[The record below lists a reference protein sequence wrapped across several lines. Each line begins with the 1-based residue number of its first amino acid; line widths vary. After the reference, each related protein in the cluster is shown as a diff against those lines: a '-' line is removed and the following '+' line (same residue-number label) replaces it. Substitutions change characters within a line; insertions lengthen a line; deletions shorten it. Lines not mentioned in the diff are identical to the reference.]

1 MVFALVWDENSVFQ
15 VVFLHR
21 LVSFFLFFFSFYF
34 VLIPF
39 FLRVFFFKAMNRLI
53 TIIRCLRCTDMFI
66 LNFIFLSRFLLFA
79 WFIKVFIKVVLVRTL
94 LPVWILLKRNE
105 DSVFG
110 YRHKSGLHQLTDFI
124 GVETNKKRKRRTSFT
139 PQALEL
145 LNAHFDRNTHPN
157 GKFSNCH
164 LSF

>member
-1 MVFALVWDENSVFQ
+1 MKIQFSK
-15 VVFLHR
+15 
-21 LVSFFLFFFSFYF
+21 SFFYIGLYLFFFFSLFILF
-34 VLIPF
+34 LFPF
-39 FLRVFFFKAMNRLI
+39 SCVFFFKAMNRLI
-53 TIIRCLRCTDMFI
+53 TIIRCLRCIDTFI